1 MKKSILFIML
11 FFAVLFSTNTAKAQ
25 FDYIGG
31 GIALA
36 TGGEYEF
43 NSYLYYN
50 KSFGI
55 DLRASY
61 DYNKKLKFVPDFKIY
76 FPNKESFITGGE
88 SKTTVIAFNL
98 NAHYILNAK
107 TRSNYHVYLLFG
119 GHASGWVIKD
129 DHVPGVVT
137 NPQPLNVDV
146 FKFVPGANAGAGMQF
161 HVGTRTLFFAE
172 VKYTISTASQLVFS
186 PGLLYEF

>member
-1 MKKSILFIML
+1 MKKSILYIML

-43 NSYLYYN
+43 NNYLYYN

-61 DYNKKLKFVPDFKIY
+61 DYTKKLKFVPDFKIY
-76 FPNKESFITGGE
+76 FPNKE
-88 SKTTVIAFNL
+88 AL
-98 NAHYILNAK
+98 
-107 TRSNYHVYLLFG
+107 
-119 GHASGWVIKD
+119 
-129 DHVPGVVT
+129 
-137 NPQPLNVDV
+137 
-146 FKFVPGANAGAGMQF
+146 
-161 HVGTRTLFFAE
+161 
-172 VKYTISTASQLVFS
+172 
-186 PGLLYEF
+186 

>member
-1 MKKSILFIML
+1 MKKILLL
-11 FFAVLFSTNTAKAQ
+11 FLLFSATLFLAKNAHAQ
-25 FDYIGG
+25 FNYIGG

-43 NSYLYYN
+43 DDYLYYN

-76 FPNKESFITGGE
+76 FPNKESFDAGGE

-98 NAHYILNAK
+98 NAHFILNSK
-107 TRSNYHVYLLFG
+107 TRSNYHVYLLVG
-119 GHASGWVIKD
+119 GHVSGWNISD
-129 DHVPGVVT
+129 TRVPSFGSQ
-137 NPQPLNVDV
+137 PQLDV
-146 FKFVPGANAGAGMQF
+146 NEFKFVPGGNAGAGMQF
-161 HVGTRTLFFAE
+161 NIGSRTLFFAE
-172 VKYTISTASQLVFS
+172 VKYVISTANQLAFS